1 MTFLISFSTSL
12 ESIRELPVESDWH
25 ALNYIRAKYYTWDKE
40 LYSTKWFDYR
50 QMTPL
55 QATAAYANAYET
67 VYRGFFAET
76 LNFEKAKYIKFLPI
90 AKISERMELPDIKN
104 PKNAKERQNNKQR
117 LKARETFSAFWRGR
131 QIADALGMPYETYI
145 DAVITKR
152 LRNWRNRY
160 LPRPIH
166 LYRDIEVEYAQERWE
181 ELQAS
186 RLFLAN
192 HPVYLNQNYQNLPQ
206 QNDYHEWLFKQAE
219 LRSEP
224 SRFLARFVSEG
235 RLLEEKVRN
244 RIADN
249 EFRLRKFDDALHEF
263 HQHD

>member
-1 MTFLISFSTSL
+1 MTFLIAFSTSL
-12 ESIRELPVESDWH
+12 NSARELPVESDWH
-25 ALNYIRAKYYTWDKE
+25 ALSYIHSKYYSWDKE
-40 LYSTKWFDYR
+40 LYITKWFDYR

-55 QATAAYANAYET
+55 QATAAYVAAYES

-76 LNFEKAKYIKFLPI
+76 LNFEKAKYIKFLSI
-90 AKISERMELPDIKN
+90 AEISERMKFSTIKD
-104 PKNAKERQNNKQR
+104 PTNAKDKKNENQR
-117 LKARETFSAFWRGR
+117 LKARENFSAFWRGR
-131 QIADALGMPYETYI
+131 QIADALGMPYDIYI
-145 DAVITKR
+145 DTVISKR

-186 RLFLAN
+186 RLFLAD

-206 QNDYHEWLFKQAE
+206 QNAYHEWLFKQAE

-224 SRFLARFVSEG
+224 SRFLARYVSEG

-249 EFRLRKFDDALHEF
+249 EFRLRKFNEALHDF
-263 HQHD
+263 QQSS